1 MVKSAK
7 GGSADAPQK
16 AAANAVHKQ
25 STKKSGATSKGGTGT
40 AASPEKRKQA
50 AAPATSAA
58 AVPSSGGE
66 IDDLFGK
73 LKGKGKAAAAAAEA
87 TKTAAAAAAAGAT
100 PAVDAK
106 LAAKVRREL
115 SPPRWWLSPQTS
127 MLLASSRA
135 ASHPPATAPINRFQ
149 QQARPKRVEGSK
161 DDIFGT
167 EQAEARK

>member
-7 GGSADAPQK
+7 GGSAAAPQK
-16 AAANAVHKQ
+16 PAANAVHKLA
-25 STKKSGATSKGGTGT
+25 TKKSGATPKGGAGT

-50 AAPATSAA
+50 AATSA

-73 LKGKGKAAAAAAEA
+73 LKGKGKAAAAAA
-87 TKTAAAAAAAGAT
+87 AAAGAK
-100 PAVDAK
+100 PAVDTK
-106 LAAKVRREL
+106 LAAK
-115 SPPRWWLSPQTS
+115 
-127 MLLASSRA
+127 
-135 ASHPPATAPINRFQ
+135 

-167 EQAEARK
+167 EQAEARKRTEEGYAIYSEGELGLGKAGGNTDKCPFDCECCY

>member
-106 LAAKVRREL
+106 LAAK
-115 SPPRWWLSPQTS
+115 
-127 MLLASSRA
+127 
-135 ASHPPATAPINRFQ
+135 
-149 QQARPKRVEGSK
+149 QARPKRVEGSK

-167 EQAEARK
+167 EQAEARKRTEEGYAIYSEGELGLGKAGGNTDKCPFDCECCY